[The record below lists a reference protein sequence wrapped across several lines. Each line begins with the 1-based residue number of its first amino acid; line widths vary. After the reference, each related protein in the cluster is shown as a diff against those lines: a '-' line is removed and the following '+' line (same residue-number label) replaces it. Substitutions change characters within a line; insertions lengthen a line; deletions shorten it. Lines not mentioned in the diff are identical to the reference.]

1 MKALKQRGNNVLKLV
16 HSMTFKKRKKK
27 DVDYGRQKK
36 RMWVE
41 SGNAILRRE
50 QEGLPRAAAGTD
62 QQSVGTNCE
71 TKGRVRFT
79 PHTCEPKLQADG

>member
-1 MKALKQRGNNVLKLV
+1 
-16 HSMTFKKRKKK
+16 
-27 DVDYGRQKK
+27 
-36 RMWVE
+36 MWVE

-79 PHTCEPKLQADG
+79 PHQNCRLMDDCIFPDAPPTPLCCHYLGIKVQ